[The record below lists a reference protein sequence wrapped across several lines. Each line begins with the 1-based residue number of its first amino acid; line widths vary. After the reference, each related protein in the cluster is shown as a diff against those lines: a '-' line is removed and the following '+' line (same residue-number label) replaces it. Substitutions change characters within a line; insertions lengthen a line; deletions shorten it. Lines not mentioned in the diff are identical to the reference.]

1 MKRQDENR
9 KGRNW
14 IIALLAC
21 LLTLGL
27 LAGCGQKTDGKTA
40 ESQSAEGQG
49 STQEE
54 QMKSSEEASG
64 QESTVDE
71 DASVSKEPQ
80 IKEPEEPVM
89 LRIGALKG
97 PTTMG
102 LLFLMED
109 AKAGNTKNSYEFQMA
124 TGADELLP
132 LMVSGKLDIALVPA
146 NVAAIL
152 YQKTEGGVAVVDVNT
167 LGVLYLVSSDA
178 SVQGLSDLKGRTI
191 YLTGKGTT
199 PDCVLQFLLRD
210 AGLSEEDVTLEYCS
224 EATEVAAILAKK
236 PDAIGFLPQPFVT
249 AACMQ
254 NEALQVVISANDM
267 WLDAFGKEV
276 STALV
281 TGVTVVRREILDKY
295 PQAIATFLEEHE
307 ASAKAINE
315 DLDTGAKLAV
325 EAGIVGKE
333 PIAKKAIPKCNITCI
348 MGNSMKRALK
358 AYLEVIYAFDKTM
371 VGGKL
376 PEADFY
382 YQAD

>member
-1 MKRQDENR
+1 MKRQ
-9 KGRNW
+9 KKNW
-14 IIALLAC
+14 IIMLLAC
-21 LLTLGL
+21 VLMLGL
-27 LAGCGQKTDGKTA
+27 MAGC
-40 ESQSAEGQG
+40 
-49 STQEE
+49 
-54 QMKSSEEASG
+54 
-64 QESTVDE
+64 
-71 DASVSKEPQ
+71 SKGEV
-80 IKEPEEPVM
+80 KEPEEEAVT
-89 LRIGALKG
+89 LHVGALKG

-109 AKAGNTKNSYEFQMA
+109 AKEGKTKNSYEFQMA

-152 YQKTEGGVAVVDVNT
+152 YQKTEGGVAVVDINT
-167 LGVLYLVSSDA
+167 LGVLYLVSSDT
-178 SVQGLSDLKGRTI
+178 SVQCISDLKGRTV

-199 PDCVLQFLLRD
+199 PDCVLQFLIKN
-210 AGLSEEDVTLEYCS
+210 AGLSEGDVTLEYCS
-224 EATEVAAILAKK
+224 EASEVAAILAEK

-249 AACMQ
+249 AAGMQ
-254 NEALQVVISANDM
+254 NENLQVMISANDM
-267 WLDAFGKEV
+267 WLDAFGKE
-276 STALV
+276 SSNALV
-281 TGVTVVRREILDKY
+281 TGVTVVRKEILEKY

-307 ASAKAINE
+307 ASANAINE

-333 PIAKKAIPKCNITCI
+333 PIAKKAIPKCNITCVT
-348 MGNSMKRALK
+348 GNSMKRALK
-358 AYLEVIYAFDKTM
+358 AYLEVIYAFDSSM